1 MTEKEKFQR
10 TFEKLHA
17 SPDVLKEV
25 LDMADEEKMVPA
37 GKKHFVPRA
46 AIIAAA
52 AIIIGSGGMAYAMDI
67 GGIQKKV
74 QVWLHGEQTDAYFRG
89 KNGSY
94 TLEYTDKDGKQ
105 IFIEGGGI
113 AFEKDGTER
122 PLTNEELLEE
132 AMEDS
137 VEVLYEEDGR
147 VLVCYKD
154 QKMDVT
160 DQFEDGFCNTQIEA
174 DGQTLYVTIKYKS
187 GCSVSPDGYA
197 SKEDFE

>member
-17 SPDVLKEV
+17 SPDALEEV
-25 LDMADEEKMVPA
+25 LDMEDERKVVLA
-37 GKKHFVPRA
+37 GKKRFAPRA
-46 AIIAAA
+46 AIITAA

-89 KNGSY
+89 DKGSY
-94 TLEYTDKDGKQ
+94 TLEYTDKDGNQ
-105 IFIEGGGI
+105 ISRGGGGI
-113 AFEKDGTER
+113 AYEDDGTER
-122 PLTNEELLEE
+122 PLTNEELLDEIDE
-132 AMEDS
+132 S
-137 VEVLYEEDGR
+137 VEVFYEEDGR

-154 QKMDVT
+154 QKIDVT
-160 DQFEDGFCNTQIEA
+160 DQFEDGFCNTQIET

-187 GCSVSPDGYA
+187 GCSISPDGYA